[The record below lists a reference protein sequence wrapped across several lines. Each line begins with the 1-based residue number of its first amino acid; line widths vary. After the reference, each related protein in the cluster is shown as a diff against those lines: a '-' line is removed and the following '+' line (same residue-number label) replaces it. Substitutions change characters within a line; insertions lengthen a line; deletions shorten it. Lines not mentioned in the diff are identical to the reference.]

1 MAKSI
6 LKSISALTMS
16 FLLAFTVYVLNKML
30 TTKKNSYELAK
41 AKKEQAKR
49 KKKKKQQKGLEK
61 KKVQLK
67 TAVDHLKVSSTTLEP
82 QKPRIRRKKKRKP
95 NDQLTVTGTVNLH

>member
-1 MAKSI
+1 
-6 LKSISALTMS
+6 MS

-49 KKKKKQQKGLEK
+49 KKMKKQQKVLKK
-61 KKVQLK
+61 KKVEHK
-67 TAVDHLKVSSTTLEP
+67 TAVDDLVSLHAELHQYTGSLAKTDT
-82 QKPRIRRKKKRKP
+82 
-95 NDQLTVTGTVNLH
+95 NDRTFLVDSS